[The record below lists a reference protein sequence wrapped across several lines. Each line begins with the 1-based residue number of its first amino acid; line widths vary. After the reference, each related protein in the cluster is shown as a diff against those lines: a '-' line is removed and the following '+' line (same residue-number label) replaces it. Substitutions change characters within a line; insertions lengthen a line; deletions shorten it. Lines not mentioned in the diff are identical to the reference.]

1 MNRGHSPFCVSAFSP
16 LQWWNVAH
24 VKKKI
29 SAIPTQQRRIV
40 DTAHGSTAHGRP
52 LWPRGR
58 SPRGPTADAAGL
70 VCAKSILFRSK
81 RSNQFFRRI
90 LRVHHNYTRQERRR
104 HNHAGAVLQR
114 GQHAKGDAKKDTKRA
129 EFACRR
135 VRTCLLKIFGCTC
148 AYAIRSSTRQGHRRH
163 VCAAR
168 WRKIQR
174 YFKGALERRRDA
186 NSAVL
191 PSMEAPPSR
200 TAVVGT
206 TEIKEKTM
214 LDDMVAESPPRKGL
228 NKTA

>member
-1 MNRGHSPFCVSAFSP
+1 MGGRCGREDDRPEARPQTRPALSVRNRFCSDR
-16 LQWWNVAH
+16 NVQIIFFAEFFECIIITH
-24 VKKKI
+24 DKNVGVTTTRVMFFKEDNTQKETPKK
-29 SAIPTQQRRIV
+29 TQK
-40 DTAHGSTAHGRP
+40 
-52 LWPRGR
+52 
-58 SPRGPTADAAGL
+58 GL
-70 VCAKSILFRSK
+70 NS
-81 RSNQFFRRI
+81 
-90 LRVHHNYTRQERRR
+90 
-104 HNHAGAVLQR
+104 HAGVFVPASS
-114 GQHAKGDAKKDTKRA
+114 
-129 EFACRR
+129 
-135 VRTCLLKIFGCTC
+135 CLLKIFGCTC